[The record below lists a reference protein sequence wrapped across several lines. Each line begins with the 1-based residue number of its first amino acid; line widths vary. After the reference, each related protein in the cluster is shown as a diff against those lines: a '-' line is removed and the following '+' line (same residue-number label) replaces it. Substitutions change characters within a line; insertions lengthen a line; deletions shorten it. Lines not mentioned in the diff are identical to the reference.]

1 MMADF
6 DYLNLPGVL
15 KGITSTTEDLE
26 LTMGADMRFGSL
38 LRTLA
43 ASSLGAEA
51 LQLGAGSGLLTA
63 WLLDGLPRDGRL
75 LACEADPE
83 LHGVVR
89 RFLGRDGRLELR
101 AESPEELLGGSG
113 RTWSLIV
120 AGSPLTV
127 AGQADRLLHAL
138 SPGGMLVVGGMA
150 PAEGRRPAEHTAA
163 DQLAAELQA
172 LPELRTSLLD
182 EAPGVLL
189 ASHAAGR

>member
-6 DYLNLPGVL
+6 NYLNLPDVL

-51 LQLGAGSGLLTA
+51 LQLGAGSGILTA
-63 WLLDGLPRDGRL
+63 WLLDGLPQDGRL

-83 LHGVVR
+83 LHGVVH
-89 RFLGRDGRLELR
+89 RFLGRDQRLELR
-101 AESPEELLGGSG
+101 AETAEELLAASG

-120 AGSPLTV
+120 AGSPLTA
-127 AGQADRLLHAL
+127 AGQTVRLLHAL
-138 SPGGMLVVGGMA
+138 SPGGMLVIGGMDPTA
-150 PAEGRRPAEHTAA
+150 GGRDAERAAAGR
-163 DQLAAELQA
+163 LAAELQA
-172 LPELRTSLLD
+172 RPELRTSLLD
-182 EAPGVLL
+182 QAPGVLL
-189 ASHAAGR
+189 ASRTAER